1 MDERHVA
8 VTQTADQNGHVP
20 SFPPILYTLA
30 DYAATLTLDDQVRL
44 IEPQIP
50 APLLSDFL
58 GVVQR
63 RREEIRADTEAREK
77 RGAQEW
83 ADELRRRHDGAE
95 IEAAR
100 QRCLLPQTWAPVDMG
115 AAWDAS
121 QDETRTDVGYL
132 SGDLPLA
139 LFYRGKLNGIH
150 AESEAGKSWVSCLVA
165 AQEIRSHR
173 HVAYVDFEDDERA
186 IAGRLRLL
194 GATREEV
201 VGYFHYLNPTGP
213 LTEADESGV
222 HELIELRG
230 SLAVFDGMTEG
241 MSHEGLD
248 GRLENDVA
256 AWHAKITKP
265 FAAADWAV
273 VVLDH
278 VPRGEKR
285 VIGSQHKKSAL
296 TGVSYLLEGVSP
308 IGKGV
313 KGKSRLKVEK
323 DRGAWVRAHAVPGA
337 RPQWFADLVIDF
349 EGKAVPTAN
358 IWPAWPSDDEEAK
371 GYAATPA
378 PKLCEAVM
386 GFVADNPG
394 CSGRAIRRGVT
405 GGTEDIAWAVEWL
418 TARDCLSL
426 HKDGNRALHD
436 VGPVPF
442 ETARDLE
449 GHSPEE
455 RPGERSGPF
464 QGHLDD
470 Q

>member
-1 MDERHVA
+1 MP
-8 VTQTADQNGHVP
+8 VTEISDQNGRVP
-20 SFPPILYTLA
+20 FSSQSFPPVLYLLI
-30 DYAATLTLDDQVRL
+30 DYAATLALDDQVRL
-44 IEPQIP
+44 VEPQIP
-50 APLLSDFL
+50 PEFL
-58 GVVQR
+58 PAFLAAAQQR
-63 RREEIRADTEAREK
+63 RQEIRADTEANER
-77 RGAQEW
+77 RGAEEW
-83 ADELRRRHDGAE
+83 AVELRRRHEGAE
-95 IEAAR
+95 IEATR
-100 QRCLLPQTWAPVDMG
+100 QRSLLPQTWAPIDMG

-165 AQEIRSHR
+165 VQEIKAHR

-194 GATREEV
+194 GAVREEV
-201 VGYFHYLNPTGP
+201 VAYFHYLNPTGP
-213 LTEADESGV
+213 LTETDEDSV
-222 HELIELRG
+222 RALIAVRG
-230 SLAVFDGMTEG
+230 TLAVFDGMTEA
-241 MSHEGLD
+241 MAHEGLD

-296 TGVSYLLEGVSP
+296 TGVSYLLEAISP

-313 KGKSRLKVEK
+313 KGKGRLRVEK

-349 EGKAVPTAN
+349 EGKAIPTAH
-358 IWPAWPSDDEEAK
+358 IWPAWPSGDEEAK

-386 GFVADNPG
+386 GFVTDNPK

-418 TARDCLSL
+418 AARDCLATQ
-426 HKDGNRALHD
+426 KEGNRALHD
-436 VGPVPF
+436 IGPVPYDAACEEAEALPGVPDF
-442 ETARDLE
+442 VQDVLE
-449 GHSPEE
+449 DS
-455 RPGERSGPF
+455 
-464 QGHLDD
+464 
-470 Q
+470 